1 MEQLLTQL
9 DSLIACSDK
18 ITAAK
23 EQRIAEIKKERSKLQ
38 TTEELYW
45 YNRRLYNEYFVFDA
59 DSALRYI
66 NDNLALARSQ
76 GNLDWENEWKINKSF
91 IFSMMGLLKDADDV
105 ISSVN
110 RDDLSGPL
118 VAEYYGQLA
127 YMCSH
132 MSQLSEHRSARDD
145 VDYDELSH
153 IYQDSAFNNTSVN
166 SPVYLSHKGSAL
178 YDNPQYSDS
187 VIAMLHEVVDNS
199 PCDSRLDAINA
210 YVLSRLYGDKGDVNN
225 HIRYLVKS
233 GMIDVATSNRDIAS
247 LEELAS
253 ILLGRGDIDR
263 AYTYINYSRDQAQKL
278 PNRVRASSLAH
289 TEALIH
295 KVYIDKMHTASEKL
309 RTITISLM
317 IVSILLVIMVI
328 AVVNR
333 SYRVKKSKKQLSEI
347 NETLSQKLIEL
358 SKAQQSQAEA
368 LASLKVVND
377 KNNEINLAL
386 KEANFVKEECIG
398 ATFALCSSYID
409 RLEQFRKQVSRLVKS
424 NSWKDLRDE
433 LAEANSDSGNLKE
446 FFRAFDTLFLNIY
459 PDFVKDFN
467 NLLREEERIHVK
479 PGELNTELRIYA
491 LVRLGINDSVKI
503 ASMLHCSPQTVYNY
517 RLRTR
522 NKAAVPRD
530 SFAETVKS
538 LGKYQPVK

>member
-1 MEQLLTQL
+1 
-9 DSLIACSDK
+9 
-18 ITAAK
+18 
-23 EQRIAEIKKERSKLQ
+23 
-38 TTEELYW
+38 
-45 YNRRLYNEYFVFDA
+45 
-59 DSALRYI
+59 
-66 NDNLALARSQ
+66 
-76 GNLDWENEWKINKSF
+76 
-91 IFSMMGLLKDADDV
+91 
-105 ISSVN
+105 
-110 RDDLSGPL
+110 
-118 VAEYYGQLA
+118 
-127 YMCSH
+127 
-132 MSQLSEHRSARDD
+132 
-145 VDYDELSH
+145 
-153 IYQDSAFNNTSVN
+153 
-166 SPVYLSHKGSAL
+166 
-178 YDNPQYSDS
+178 
-187 VIAMLHEVVDNS
+187 
-199 PCDSRLDAINA
+199 
-210 YVLSRLYGDKGDVNN
+210 
-225 HIRYLVKS
+225 
-233 GMIDVATSNRDIAS
+233 
-247 LEELAS
+247 
-253 ILLGRGDIDR
+253 
-263 AYTYINYSRDQAQKL
+263 
-278 PNRVRASSLAH
+278 
-289 TEALIH
+289 
-295 KVYIDKMHTASEKL
+295 
-309 RTITISLM
+309 M